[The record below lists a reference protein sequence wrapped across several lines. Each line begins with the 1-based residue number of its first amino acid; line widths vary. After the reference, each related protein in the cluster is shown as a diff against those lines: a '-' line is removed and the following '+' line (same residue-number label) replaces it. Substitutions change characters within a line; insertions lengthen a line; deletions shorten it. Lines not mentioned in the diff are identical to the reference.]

1 MKTQLIACL
10 AVMAIVGLAQ
20 AALPHSFQGLGDL
33 TGQGLASEARGTSA
47 DGTVIVGSSGTPDG
61 QRAFIWTAAAGMVG
75 LPTPTGLGMT
85 WAQDVSPDGHFV
97 VGFGGNGFGSPVG
110 WEGIRWAVSGGT
122 VRIPLAGSGVWAK
135 GVSGDGS
142 IVTGGTGGA
151 VEQAFVWT
159 AAGGLV
165 GLAPPGPGTW
175 RTNAEA
181 VSADGRV
188 VVGDYLN
195 VTAGARD
202 AFRWTAE
209 TGMAGLGAFAAS
221 AVSDDGSVVVGTLAG
236 GPTFEAFRWTEA
248 AGIVPLGT
256 LGPDNESRARGVSR
270 DGSRV
275 VGYITSTLDDSSQAF
290 IWDAEHGMRLL
301 KDVLVQDC
309 GLDLTGWKLT
319 QAWDV
324 SNNGPTIVGRGYN
337 PQGVE
342 EAWQAVLPEPATLA
356 LLGLGA
362 LAIFRRRT
370 RPTPR

>member
-1 MKTQLIACL
+1 MKTQLAAWL
-10 AVMAIVGLAQ
+10 AVMAIVVVAEGAQ
-20 AALPHSFQGLGDL
+20 PHSFQGLGDL
-33 TGQGLASEARGTSA
+33 EHLGLASEARGTSA
-47 DGTVIVGSSGTPDG
+47 DGTVVVGSSGTSAG
-61 QRAFIWTAAAGMVG
+61 QRAFIWTSATGMVQ

-85 WAQDVSPDGHFV
+85 WAQDVSPDGNFV

-110 WEGIRWAVSGGT
+110 WEGIRWGTLGGMD
-122 VRIPLAGSGVWAK
+122 RIALAGSGVWAK

-142 IVTGGTGGA
+142 IVTGGTSGA

-165 GLAPPGPGTW
+165 GLTPPGPGTW

-181 VSADGRV
+181 ISADGRV
-188 VVGDYLN
+188 VVGDWIN
-195 VTAGARD
+195 VDAGTRD

-209 TGMAGLGAFAAS
+209 TGMVGLGAFAAS
-221 AVSDDGSVVVGTLAG
+221 AVSDDGSVVVGTLG
-236 GPTFEAFRWTEA
+236 SGPTFEAFRWTEA
-248 AGIVPLGT
+248 TGIVPLGT
-256 LGPDNESRARGVSR
+256 LGPNNESRARGVSR

-301 KDVLVQDC
+301 KDRLEQDC
-309 GLDLTGWKLT
+309 GLDLTGWTLT

-324 SNNGPTIVGRGYN
+324 SNNGPTIVGRGIN

-342 EAWQAVLPEPATLA
+342 EAWRAVLPEPATLA
-356 LLGLGA
+356 LLGLGV
-362 LAIFRRRT
+362 LAVFRRRT
-370 RPTPR
+370 RANS